1 MQIGSAPPSG
11 CAKIDKTA
19 ARARRRLHRREA
31 GRRFCAIVDASALS
45 RAAQPAAV
53 SGDPQV
59 NPLFSRKMLPLTR
72 AQRQIFV

>member
-11 CAKIDKTA
+11 CAKIAKTA

-45 RAAQPAAV
+45 RGGPAR
-53 SGDPQV
+53 GGLRRPG
-59 NPLFSRKMLPLTR
+59 R
-72 AQRQIFV
+72 

>member
-11 CAKIDKTA
+11 CAKIAKTA

-53 SGDPQV
+53 SGD
-59 NPLFSRKMLPLTR
+59 LGR
-72 AQRQIFV
+72 